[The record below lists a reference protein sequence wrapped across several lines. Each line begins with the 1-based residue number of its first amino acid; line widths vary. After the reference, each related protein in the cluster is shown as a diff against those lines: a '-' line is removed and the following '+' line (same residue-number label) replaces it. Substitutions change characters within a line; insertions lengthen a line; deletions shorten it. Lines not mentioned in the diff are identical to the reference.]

1 MKWLAFIFIIALSAC
16 QKSQSPWVKCS
27 ESSGDMHVHFV
38 IEHDGTMTYRGG
50 IDVIAQRDTWT
61 YQLSRDNL
69 QDIQKLISTLKLD
82 QVESAKNVFVDG
94 KQMYGDEQCEELLR
108 MLRNITSRRF
118 DEVIDG
124 LPKPSADVLIQ
135 RSIEGERHEQ
145 EAQRST
151 F

>member
-1 MKWLAFIFIIALSAC
+1 MKRLAFILVIALSAC
-16 QKSQSPWVKCS
+16 QKSQSPWVKCF

-38 IEHDGTMTYRGG
+38 IEHDRTMIYRGG
-50 IDVIAQRDTWT
+50 VDFIAQRDTWA
-61 YQLSRDNL
+61 YQLSRDDL
-69 QDIQKLISTLKLD
+69 QDIQKLISTLKMD
-82 QVESAKNVFVDG
+82 QVESAKVVFVDG
-94 KQMYGDEQCEELLR
+94 KQMYGDEQSEELLR
-108 MLRNITSRRF
+108 ILRNITSRRF

-124 LPKPSADVLIQ
+124 LPKPSADVLIE